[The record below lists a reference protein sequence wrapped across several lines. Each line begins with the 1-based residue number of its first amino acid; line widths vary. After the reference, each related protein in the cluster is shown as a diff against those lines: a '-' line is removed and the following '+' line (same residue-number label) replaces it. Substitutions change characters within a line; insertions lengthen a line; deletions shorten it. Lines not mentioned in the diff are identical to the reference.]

1 LLNGV
6 FGELP
11 WFKMLHGAYQAWD
24 SKFTRDQM
32 VRQAKQAKI
41 QLLRE
46 GWQSFGLTRAKVP
59 EELDK
64 FIRACCPEGSIPEL
78 ASPSNDKVSSAQS
91 GNHRHGLPDY
101 ATLLRLL
108 GGEPD
113 PAAEEQ
119 DLRLFSERLMPF
131 L

>member
-1 LLNGV
+1 
-6 FGELP
+6 
-11 WFKMLHGAYQAWD
+11 
-24 SKFTRDQM
+24 M